1 MKSKLKK
8 HYLKIIGFTSLFAVS
23 FGSAIAVPLIM
34 ESQKKHYLT
43 LNHST
48 ETLEGNK
55 SRIDY
60 YVDNYLYNN
69 RYNLSGSLK
78 IYGNGTI
85 GIEGQELSSNERSL
99 ITIQEANDNN
109 LFQLVLSSSINY
121 QMRQNKIHYS
131 LAYVKPSYGDSSS
144 PVVGIKLFYG
154 SGSNYYETIFE
165 YNDSNLYGFKISLE
179 QSMLE
184 QYISDITENPL
195 NYFQLK
201 KEIGLIGEIGLYAK
215 NIKVE
220 DFDLNTDF
228 LKKLRE
234 KNCWL
239 NISSVSP
246 DAYNPS
252 LLKINYN
259 IIYND
264 GFSSYSSASKILY
277 LGTFDIEQGVDD
289 PESKLNNFIQKNTD
303 WINNLNQYFEY
314 NPPINESHNES
325 TFTKATSLM
334 SVRDAYKAGYI
345 SLKTNYSIDSK
356 LAADGIKMEF
366 KLFDDEDSKNL
377 SAFNYEFDS
386 TTPTYRIYFTS
397 YPDTPL
403 AFTKSVLIE
412 GLAQENDFIKSIEEK
427 EMNAFVNYL
436 YENNLGLE
444 DIFDLD
450 ASSNNPLSLSDYFM
464 KNNVYFTNNK
474 YSIPFEFVYKL
485 YEKYNAQLIKNS
497 HDQPFT
503 NFKFILKKN
512 DLPTT
517 EYTYENEKFNINQI
531 ANKILSSINNQSNG
545 GVEVQLDSLSNTS
558 QLKSLKLN
566 IFLGDAI
573 QGTIYTNI
581 EPLEIYVA
589 KYFESEENYYQ
600 NILNSMTITKDNV
613 LIKSKIINKNLLKQ
627 KIRERSWTEIFEKVN
642 LYNVTTNMLF
652 SELMPELKININMAY
667 FETYDLTKIENTIQQ
682 ESFDI
687 EISIALGNIII
698 NKLVTKSFKDLGI
711 A

>member
-1 MKSKLKK
+1 
-8 HYLKIIGFTSLFAVS
+8 
-23 FGSAIAVPLIM
+23 
-34 ESQKKHYLT
+34 
-43 LNHST
+43 
-48 ETLEGNK
+48 
-55 SRIDY
+55 
-60 YVDNYLYNN
+60 
-69 RYNLSGSLK
+69 
-78 IYGNGTI
+78 
-85 GIEGQELSSNERSL
+85 
-99 ITIQEANDNN
+99 
-109 LFQLVLSSSINY
+109 
-121 QMRQNKIHYS
+121 
-131 LAYVKPSYGDSSS
+131 
-144 PVVGIKLFYG
+144 
-154 SGSNYYETIFE
+154 
-165 YNDSNLYGFKISLE
+165 
-179 QSMLE
+179 
-184 QYISDITENPL
+184 
-195 NYFQLK
+195 
-201 KEIGLIGEIGLYAK
+201 
-215 NIKVE
+215 
-220 DFDLNTDF
+220 
-228 LKKLRE
+228 
-234 KNCWL
+234 
-239 NISSVSP
+239 
-246 DAYNPS
+246 
-252 LLKINYN
+252 
-259 IIYND
+259 
-264 GFSSYSSASKILY
+264 
-277 LGTFDIEQGVDD
+277 
-289 PESKLNNFIQKNTD
+289 
-303 WINNLNQYFEY
+303 
-314 NPPINESHNES
+314 
-325 TFTKATSLM
+325 
-334 SVRDAYKAGYI
+334 
-345 SLKTNYSIDSK
+345 
-356 LAADGIKMEF
+356 MEF

-464 KNNVYFTNNK
+464 KNNVSFTNNK

-566 IFLGDAI
+566 IFLGDAT

-627 KIRERSWTEIFEKVN
+627 KVRERSWTEIFEKVN